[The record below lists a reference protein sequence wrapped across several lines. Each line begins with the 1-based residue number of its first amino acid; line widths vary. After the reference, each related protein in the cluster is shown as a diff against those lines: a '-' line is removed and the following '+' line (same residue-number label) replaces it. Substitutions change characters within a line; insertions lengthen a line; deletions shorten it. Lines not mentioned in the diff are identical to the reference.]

1 MVQSLGLATTACPPP
16 PPFPISSIS
25 NTCKG
30 HIAYK
35 IVKREGKKMKNGV
48 KERKNKIKCK

>member
-16 PPFPISSIS
+16 PPFPMSSIS

-30 HIAYK
+30 HIAWK
-35 IVKREGKKMKNGV
+35 IGEIKEKKTKK
-48 KERKNKIKCK
+48 KERKRRGKIN